1 MEYFIKVMG
10 LGIGIPLTEIK
21 VEGEPVKLPER
32 EYLSLFVCRMP
43 EISFSSAG
51 QIKVHNNIFT
61 GWRVVEEKT
70 GLTVGHGK
78 SRSGAIRHAY
88 KTLQNYSKGQLEEF
102 IEKEENRKCLS
113 EPMTDI

>member
-43 EISFSSAG
+43 EITFSSAG

-61 GWRVVEEKT
+61 GWRVAEEKT
-70 GLTVGHGK
+70 GLMVGGGK
-78 SRSGAIRHAY
+78 SMSGAIRHAY
-88 KTLQNYSKGQLEEF
+88 KTLQNCSKEQLEQF
-102 IEKEENRKCLS
+102 IKKEENRKCLS
-113 EPMTDI
+113 K

>member
-10 LGIGIPLTEIK
+10 IGVIGIGIPLTKIK

-51 QIKVHNNIFT
+51 QIKVHYYKFT
-61 GWRVVEEKT
+61 GWCVVEKKT

-88 KTLQNYSKGQLEEF
+88 NTLQNYSKGQLEEF
-102 IEKEENRKCLS
+102 IKKNENKKCLS
-113 EPMTDI
+113 K

>member
-1 MEYFIKVMG
+1 MEYTIKVMG

-43 EISFSSAG
+43 EITFSSAG

-61 GWRVVEEKT
+61 GMCVSEVRT
-70 GLTVGHGK
+70 GLMVGHGK

-88 KTLQNYSKGQLEEF
+88 KTLQNYSKEQLEQF
-102 IEKEENRKCLS
+102 IKKEE
-113 EPMTDI
+113 

>member
-88 KTLQNYSKGQLEEF
+88 KTLQNYSKKQLEEF
-102 IEKEENRKCLS
+102 IKKEENNKCLS
-113 EPMTDI
+113 K

>member
-10 LGIGIPLTEIK
+10 IGVIGIGIPLTKIK

-70 GLTVGHGK
+70 GLTGSDTGK
-78 SRSGAIRHAY
+78 AGPV
-88 KTLQNYSKGQLEEF
+88 Q
-102 IEKEENRKCLS
+102 
-113 EPMTDI
+113 

>member
-10 LGIGIPLTEIK
+10 IGIGIPLTKIK
-21 VEGEPVKLPER
+21 VEGEPVKLPKK

-43 EISFSSAG
+43 EISFSSDG

-88 KTLQNYSKGQLEEF
+88 KTLQNYSKEQLEQF
-102 IEKEENRKCLS
+102 IKKMRTENVYQNR
-113 EPMTDI
+113 

>member
-1 MEYFIKVMG
+1 MEYAIKVMG
-10 LGIGIPLTEIK
+10 LGISIPLTEIK

-43 EISFSSAG
+43 EITFSSSG
-51 QIKVHNNIFT
+51 QIKVHHYKFT
-61 GWRVVEEKT
+61 GWRIVEKKT

-78 SRSGAIRHAY
+78 SKSGAIRHAY

-102 IEKEENRKCLS
+102 IKKEENKKCLS